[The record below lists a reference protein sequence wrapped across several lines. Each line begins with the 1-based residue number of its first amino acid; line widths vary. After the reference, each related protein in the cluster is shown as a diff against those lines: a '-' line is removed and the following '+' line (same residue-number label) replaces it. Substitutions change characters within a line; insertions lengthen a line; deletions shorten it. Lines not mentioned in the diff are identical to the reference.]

1 MVVQTQAVTQTK
13 KDILALIRPD
23 MARLND
29 VVRTT
34 LHSEVPLVNQV
45 AEYLIN
51 AGGKRLRPAIHLLL
65 TRALQKTCPDTAYT
79 LAAVVEFIHT
89 STLLHDDVVDE
100 SDLRRGRQTANALFG
115 NAASVLVGDFLYS
128 RSFQMMVSVQSMRVM
143 EILADATNVIA
154 EGEVLQLLNV
164 HDPDVT
170 EARYMQVIH
179 YKTARLFEASAQL
192 SAVMSACT
200 PEQEKACAAYGRHL
214 GAAFQLA
221 DDILDYAG
229 DTAVLGKNVGDD
241 LREGKP
247 TLPLIYVL
255 EHGSDTEKAMV
266 RAAIENGGIDQTHPD
281 FNAVLTAITA
291 GGALAYTRQLAQ
303 REVTAAKEALAFLP
317 ESEYKQ
323 VLLDLADYALAREV

>member
-1 MVVQTQAVTQTK
+1 MVVENQTSHQTK
-13 KDILALIRPD
+13 KDILAPIRPD

-100 SDLRRGRQTANALFG
+100 SDLRRGRHTANALFG

-128 RSFQMMVSVQSMRVM
+128 RSFQMMVSVQNMRVM

-200 PEQEKACAAYGRHL
+200 PEQENACAAYGRHL

-255 EHGSDTEKAMV
+255 EHGSDSEKAMV

-281 FNAVLTAITA
+281 FNTILTAITS
-291 GGALAYTRQLAQ
+291 GGALEYTRQLAQ
-303 REVTAAKEALAFLP
+303 REVAAAKSALAFLP

-323 VLLDLADYALAREV
+323 VLLGLADYALAREV

>member
-1 MVVQTQAVTQTK
+1 M
-13 KDILALIRPD
+13 
-23 MARLND
+23 
-29 VVRTT
+29 
-34 LHSEVPLVNQV
+34 
-45 AEYLIN
+45 
-51 AGGKRLRPAIHLLL
+51 RPAIHLLL

-128 RSFQMMVSVQSMRVM
+128 RSFQMMVSVQNMRVM

-200 PEQEKACAAYGRHL
+200 PEQENACAAYGRHL

-255 EHGSDTEKAMV
+255 EHGSDSEKAMV

-281 FNAVLTAITA
+281 FNTILTAITS
-291 GGALAYTRQLAQ
+291 GGALEYTRQLAQ
-303 REVTAAKEALAFLP
+303 REVAAAKSALTFLP

-323 VLLDLADYALAREV
+323 VLLGLADYALAREV

>member
-1 MVVQTQAVTQTK
+1 MSEQTLPKSDV
-13 KDILALIRPD
+13 LALIRPD
-23 MARLND
+23 MAQLNE
-29 VVRTT
+29 VIRST
-34 LHSEVPLVNQV
+34 LHSEVPLVNQI
-45 AEYLIN
+45 AEYLIS

-65 TRALQKTCPDTAYT
+65 TRALTQSCPDSAYT
-79 LAAVVEFIHT
+79 LAAVIEFIHT

-128 RSFQMMVSVQSMRVM
+128 RSFQMMVSVRNMRVM

-164 HDPDVT
+164 RDPNVT
-170 EARYMQVIH
+170 QERYMQVIH
-179 YKTARLFEASAQL
+179 YKTARLFEAATQL
-192 SAVMSACT
+192 AGVMCQCSEVD
-200 PEQEKACAAYGRHL
+200 EQACAAYGRHL

-255 EHGSDTEKAMV
+255 AHGSEEQQTKV
-266 RAAIENGGIDQTHPD
+266 RHAIEQGGIDHDHPD
-281 FNAVLTAITA
+281 FKIILEAIVT
-291 GGALAYTRQLAQ
+291 GGALDYTRAMAQ
-303 REVTAAKEALAFLP
+303 KEVDAAKQALMFLP
-317 ESEYKQ
+317 DSTYKQ
-323 VLLDLADYALAREV
+323 VLLALADYALGRDV

>member
-23 MARLND
+23 MERLNE

-128 RSFQMMVSVQSMRVM
+128 RSFQMMVSVQNMRVM

-200 PEQEKACAAYGRHL
+200 PEQENACAAYGRHL

-255 EHGSDTEKAMV
+255 EHGSDSEKAMV

-281 FNAVLTAITA
+281 FNTILTAITS
-291 GGALAYTRQLAQ
+291 GGALEYTRQLAQ
-303 REVTAAKEALAFLP
+303 REVAAAKSALAFLP

-323 VLLDLADYALAREV
+323 VLLGLADYALAREV

>member
-1 MVVQTQAVTQTK
+1 MVVQTQAITQTK
-13 KDILALIRPD
+13 TDILALIRPD
-23 MARLND
+23 MERLND

-200 PEQEKACAAYGRHL
+200 PEQENACAAYGRHL

-255 EHGSDTEKAMV
+255 EHGSDSEKAMV

-281 FNAVLTAITA
+281 FNTILTAITS
-291 GGALAYTRQLAQ
+291 GGALEYTRQLAQ
-303 REVTAAKEALAFLP
+303 REVAAAKSALAFLP

-323 VLLDLADYALAREV
+323 VLLGLADYALAREV

>member
-1 MVVQTQAVTQTK
+1 MVVENQTSHQTK
-13 KDILALIRPD
+13 KDILAPIRPD
-23 MARLND
+23 MARLNE

-34 LHSEVPLVNQV
+34 LRSEVPLVNQV
-45 AEYLIN
+45 AEYLIG

-128 RSFQMMVSVQSMRVM
+128 RSFQMMVSVQNMRVM

-200 PEQEKACAAYGRHL
+200 PEQENACAAYGRHL

-255 EHGSDTEKAMV
+255 EHGSDSEKAMV

-281 FNAVLTAITA
+281 FNTILTAITS
-291 GGALAYTRQLAQ
+291 GGALEYTRQLAQ
-303 REVTAAKEALAFLP
+303 REVAAAKSALTFLP

-323 VLLDLADYALAREV
+323 VLLGLADYALAREV

>member
-1 MVVQTQAVTQTK
+1 MVVENQTSHQTK
-13 KDILALIRPD
+13 KDILAPIRPD

-200 PEQEKACAAYGRHL
+200 PEQENACAAYGRHL

-255 EHGSDTEKAMV
+255 EHGSDSEKAMV

-281 FNAVLTAITA
+281 FNTILTAITS
-291 GGALAYTRQLAQ
+291 GGALEYTRQLAQ
-303 REVTAAKEALAFLP
+303 REVTAAKSALAFLP

-323 VLLDLADYALAREV
+323 VLLGLADYALAREV

>member
-1 MVVQTQAVTQTK
+1 MVVQTQAITQTK
-13 KDILALIRPD
+13 TDILALIRPD
-23 MARLND
+23 MERLND

-200 PEQEKACAAYGRHL
+200 PEQENACAAYGRHL

-255 EHGSDTEKAMV
+255 EHGSDSEKAMV

-281 FNAVLTAITA
+281 FNTVLTAITS
-291 GGALAYTRQLAQ
+291 GGALEYTRQLAQ
-303 REVTAAKEALAFLP
+303 REVAAAKSALAFLP

-323 VLLDLADYALAREV
+323 VLLGLADYALAREV

>member
-1 MVVQTQAVTQTK
+1 M
-13 KDILALIRPD
+13 
-23 MARLND
+23 
-29 VVRTT
+29 
-34 LHSEVPLVNQV
+34 PLVNQV

-128 RSFQMMVSVQSMRVM
+128 RSFQMMVSVQNMRVM

-200 PEQEKACAAYGRHL
+200 PEQENACAAYGRHL

-255 EHGSDTEKAMV
+255 EHGSDSEKAMV

-281 FNAVLTAITA
+281 FNTILTAITS
-291 GGALAYTRQLAQ
+291 GGALEYTRQLAQ
-303 REVTAAKEALAFLP
+303 REVAAAKSALTFLP

-323 VLLDLADYALAREV
+323 VLLGLADYALAREV

>member
-1 MVVQTQAVTQTK
+1 MVVQTQAITQTK
-13 KDILALIRPD
+13 TDILALIRPD
-23 MARLND
+23 MERLNE

-200 PEQEKACAAYGRHL
+200 PEQENACAAYGRHL

-255 EHGSDTEKAMV
+255 EHGSDSEKAMV

-281 FNAVLTAITA
+281 FNTILTAITS
-291 GGALAYTRQLAQ
+291 GGALEYTRQLAQ
-303 REVTAAKEALAFLP
+303 REVAAAKSALAFLP

-323 VLLDLADYALAREV
+323 VLLGLADYALAREV

>member
-1 MVVQTQAVTQTK
+1 MVVQTQAITQTK
-13 KDILALIRPD
+13 TDILAPIRPD
-23 MARLND
+23 MERLND

-200 PEQEKACAAYGRHL
+200 PEQENACAAYGRHL

-255 EHGSDTEKAMV
+255 EHGSDSEKAMV

-281 FNAVLTAITA
+281 FNTILTAITS
-291 GGALAYTRQLAQ
+291 GGALEYTRQLAQ
-303 REVTAAKEALAFLP
+303 REVAAAKSALAFLP

-323 VLLDLADYALAREV
+323 VLLGLADYALAREV

>member
-1 MVVQTQAVTQTK
+1 MVVQTQAITQTK
-13 KDILALIRPD
+13 TDILTPIRPD

-128 RSFQMMVSVQSMRVM
+128 RSFQMMVSVQNMRVM

-200 PEQEKACAAYGRHL
+200 PEQENACAAYGRHL

-255 EHGSDTEKAMV
+255 EHGSDSEKAMV

-281 FNAVLTAITA
+281 FNTILTVITS
-291 GGALAYTRQLAQ
+291 GGALEYTRQLAQ
-303 REVTAAKEALAFLP
+303 REVAAAKSALAFLP

-323 VLLDLADYALAREV
+323 VLLGLADYALAREV

>member
-1 MVVQTQAVTQTK
+1 MVVENQTSHQTK
-13 KDILALIRPD
+13 KDILAPIRPD

-200 PEQEKACAAYGRHL
+200 PEQENACAAYGRHL

-255 EHGSDTEKAMV
+255 EHGSDSEKAMV

-281 FNAVLTAITA
+281 FNTILTAITS
-291 GGALAYTRQLAQ
+291 GGALEYTRQLAQ
-303 REVTAAKEALAFLP
+303 REVAAAKSALAFLP

-323 VLLDLADYALAREV
+323 VLLGLADYALAREV